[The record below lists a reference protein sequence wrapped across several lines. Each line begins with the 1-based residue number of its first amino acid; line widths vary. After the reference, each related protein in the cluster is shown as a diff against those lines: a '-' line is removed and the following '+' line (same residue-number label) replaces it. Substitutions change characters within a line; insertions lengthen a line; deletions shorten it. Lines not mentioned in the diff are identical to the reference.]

1 MIWSLN
7 GLCPEAIVIITLIIY
22 YDIQCEKTE
31 YYVPNSNIHS
41 KWRATFKVY
50 MKKLNNFMM
59 HIQTIS
65 IIIFYRIVQ
74 TKVESLILEQAKV
87 KDHLNWVNTSILL
100 SFLYVY
106 FRCCCSNRN
115 IFMGY
120 FFHLLLL
127 FHHCY
132 ISLSS
137 QILQQQF
144 SQSIWQQPIMWR
156 IIHDT
161 RQHLVFH
168 HPGKLMMINVI
179 RSQKEKMGQK
189 HDVIKGKQFPRYWPF
204 VWGIPRRQGIPLTK
218 ASDVE
223 L

>member
-1 MIWSLN
+1 
-7 GLCPEAIVIITLIIY
+7 
-22 YDIQCEKTE
+22 
-31 YYVPNSNIHS
+31 
-41 KWRATFKVY
+41 
-50 MKKLNNFMM
+50 M

-65 IIIFYRIVQ
+65 ILIFYHIITIKFR
-74 TKVESLILEQAKV
+74 SLILEQAKV
-87 KDHLNWVNTSILL
+87 NDHLNWVNTSKLL

-106 FRCCCSNRN
+106 FRCCRSNRN

-127 FHHCY
+127 FYHCY

-161 RQHLVFH
+161 RQYLVFH
-168 HPGKLMMINVI
+168 HSGKLIMINVI
-179 RSQKEKMGQK
+179 RSQKEKMGRK
-189 HDVIKGKQFPRYWPF
+189 HHDITKWRHFPRHWPF
-204 VWGIPRRQGIPLTK
+204 VWGIHWWPVNSPHKDQWCGALIFFFDLCLNKWLSKQWRGWWF
-218 ASDVE
+218 DVMTS